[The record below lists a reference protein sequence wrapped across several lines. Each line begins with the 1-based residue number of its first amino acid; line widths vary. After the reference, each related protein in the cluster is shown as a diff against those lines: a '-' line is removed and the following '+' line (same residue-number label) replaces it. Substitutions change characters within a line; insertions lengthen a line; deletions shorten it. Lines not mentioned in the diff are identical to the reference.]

1 MRDEQSQLF
10 AYALRLLGRREYA
23 RMELQQKLTQWLAR
37 RSSLAAETE
46 GRVTSLLEQLTAEG
60 LQDDDR
66 FAASYVRLCIMKGW
80 GPIKISYHL
89 RRKGIQEEKIK
100 EHCERGEEFWVE
112 HIRQLIE
119 RKQRARREREK
130 NYRFLL
136 GRGFLPEQIKQ
147 ALR

>member
-46 GRVTSLLEQLTAEG
+46 ERVTSLLEQLTAEG

-66 FAASYVRLCIMKGW
+66 FVTSYVRLCIMKGW

-100 EHCERGEEFWVE
+100 EHCEW
-112 HIRQLIE
+112 
-119 RKQRARREREK
+119 
-130 NYRFLL
+130 
-136 GRGFLPEQIKQ
+136 GRGVLGGTYPSAHGTQTAGGARKREELSFPVRTRL
-147 ALR
+147 LT